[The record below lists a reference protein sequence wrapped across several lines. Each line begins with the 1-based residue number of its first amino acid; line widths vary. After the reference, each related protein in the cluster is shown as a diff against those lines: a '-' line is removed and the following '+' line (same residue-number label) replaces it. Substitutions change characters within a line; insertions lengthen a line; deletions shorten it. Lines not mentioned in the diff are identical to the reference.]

1 MKRLGI
7 VLAIVLA
14 SLATQVS
21 AANHWADVTIP
32 AARSCTGTLG
42 STSVSMKLQQVDY
55 TLFFEAVVSITNN
68 GTAGGCVIVD
78 MPTPYITARGDFI
91 LAGRENQYTGRMLQ
105 AYIPNGGASFYIL
118 DYANGYPGCSGC
130 VLIFSGVLQ
139 VN

>member
-14 SLATQVS
+14 AFATHVS
-21 AANHWADVTIP
+21 ALNYWADVTVP
-32 AARSCTGTLG
+32 AARSCSGTLG
-42 STSVSMKLQQVDY
+42 STSVSMKLKQVES
-55 TLFFEAVVSITNN
+55 TLFFEAVVTITNN
-68 GTAGGCVIVD
+68 GTAGTCVIVD
-78 MPTPYITARGDFI
+78 MPTPYLSARGDFV

-105 AYIPNGGASFYIL
+105 ALIPNGGSSFLIF